1 MRVLITGAAGFIGSA
16 VAQDLTKEGLEVVGI
31 DNFDAYYDRSIKE
44 RNLSTLKETTNFRFV
59 EGDIRDP
66 QHLRNLSDSPWDAI
80 VHLAARAGVRP
91 SIEDPLGYEQTNITA
106 TMHLLELAAK
116 QKIPPRF
123 VFASSSSVYGNNK
136 KLPFSE
142 TDPVDHPISPYA
154 ATKKAGE
161 LLCHTYHHLY
171 DIPIFCLRFFTVFGP
186 RQRPDLA
193 INKFTRLFLSS
204 EPIQMFGDGTSSRDY
219 TYIDDI
225 TMGVRRAL
233 ERCNG
238 YEVINLGSRHPV
250 TLKEMINIVAEAC
263 GVVPIIEQLPM
274 QPGDVNHTF
283 ADTDKAMRLLDH
295 EPQVTFQDGI
305 QAFVNWFRQQP

>member
-1 MRVLITGAAGFIGSA
+1 MRVLITGSAGFIGSA
-16 VAQDLTKEGLEVVGI
+16 VAEDLVAQGMDVVGI
-31 DNFDAYYDRSIKE
+31 DNFDPYYDRS
-44 RNLSTLKETTNFRFV
+44 LKEDNLTTLNKASNFSFV
-59 EGDIRDP
+59 EGDIRSKD
-66 QHLRNLSDSPWDAI
+66 QIGNLSRSTWDVI
-80 VHLAARAGVRP
+80 VHLAAKAGVRP
-91 SIEDPLGYEQTNITA
+91 SIEDPLGYDQTNITA

-116 QKIPPRF
+116 QKNPPRF

-171 DIPIFCLRFFTVFGP
+171 GLPVHCLRFFTVFGP

-193 INKFTRLFLSS
+193 INKFTRLFLSGK
-204 EPIQMFGDGTSSRDY
+204 PIQMYGDGTSSRDY

-225 TMGVRRAL
+225 ALGVRKAV
-233 ERCNG
+233 ERCSG
-238 YEVINLGSRHPV
+238 YEVINLGSRQPIS
-250 TLKEMINIVAEAC
+250 LREMIQVVAQAC
-263 GVVPIIEQLPM
+263 DVVPTIEELPM

-283 ADTDKAMRLLDH
+283 ADTDKAERLLDH
-295 EPQVTFQDGI
+295 KPQVTFEDGI
-305 QAFVNWFRQQP
+305 QAFVNWFRQQ